1 MKIHRIRL
9 DAIRIASPQLWRAV
23 DITVAPQ
30 RCECCQHSIRRVVTL
45 VRLDASG
52 CETGHERRVGLN
64 CAAAIL
70 LMTTTQ
76 VVNAVRTYRLARR
89 LPLSGGVKWF
99 A

>member
-1 MKIHRIRL
+1 MRIHRIKLDSVRL
-9 DAIRIASPQLWRAV
+9 ASPKVWRAV
-23 DITVAPQ
+23 DIQVAPQ

-52 CETGHERRVGLN
+52 CETGHTRNVGLN
-64 CAAAIL
+64 CAAGVL

-76 VVNAVRTYRLARR
+76 VINAVRVYRMARR

>member
-9 DAIRIASPQLWRAV
+9 DAVRIASPTVWRAT
-23 DITVAPQ
+23 DIQVAPQ
-30 RCECCQHSIRRVVTL
+30 KCECCGHQLRRVVTL

-64 CAAAIL
+64 CAAAVL

-76 VVNAVRTYRLARR
+76 VINSVRTYRIARR
-89 LPLSGGVKWF
+89 LPLAGGVKWF